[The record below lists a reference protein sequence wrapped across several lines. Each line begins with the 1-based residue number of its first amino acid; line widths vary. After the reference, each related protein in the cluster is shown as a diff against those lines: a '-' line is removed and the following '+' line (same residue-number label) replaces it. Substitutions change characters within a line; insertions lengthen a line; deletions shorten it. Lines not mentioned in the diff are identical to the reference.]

1 MYLTKRSAAI
11 ILFSSMSIAALA
23 MGAVAGSTNDWMP
36 RLKELEVMSVFS
48 AILVNLI
55 TLAAIVPLF
64 ICFSNT
70 AALR

>member
-1 MYLTKRSAAI
+1 MYLAKRSAAI
-11 ILFSSMSIAALA
+11 ILFSAMSIAALA

-55 TLAAIVPLF
+55 TLAAIGALIYLF
-64 ICFSNT
+64 F
-70 AALR
+70 